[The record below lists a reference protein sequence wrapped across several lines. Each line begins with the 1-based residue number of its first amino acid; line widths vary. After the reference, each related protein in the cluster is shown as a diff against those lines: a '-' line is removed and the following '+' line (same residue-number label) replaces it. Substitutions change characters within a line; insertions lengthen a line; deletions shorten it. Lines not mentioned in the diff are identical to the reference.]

1 MTDIAITVAPA
12 TAADAALLAGLGA
25 RTFFDTYAADNTEA
39 DMATYLAECFS
50 PAQQALELA
59 DERSLFLIARA
70 DGAPVGYT
78 RLRLGEAPDCVAGCN
93 PVELVRFYADL
104 PWIGRGVGPALM
116 EAALGVAGAMGC
128 DVVWLDVW
136 TRNPRG
142 LAFYT
147 KWGFTVAG
155 RQTFLLGEDV
165 QDDLIMSRAVRG
177 VGFDNPGPSAHN
189 RTHM

>member
-70 DGAPVGYT
+70 AGAPVGYS
-78 RLRLGEAPDCVAGCN
+78 RLRRAEARTASPGAT
-93 PVELVRFYADL
+93 
-104 PWIGRGVGPALM
+104 PWSSSASTRISRG
-116 EAALGVAGAMGC
+116 
-128 DVVWLDVW
+128 
-136 TRNPRG
+136 
-142 LAFYT
+142 
-147 KWGFTVAG
+147 
-155 RQTFLLGEDV
+155 
-165 QDDLIMSRAVRG
+165 
-177 VGFDNPGPSAHN
+177 
-189 RTHM
+189 